1 MDDGEE
7 SRRGEGR
14 LCIHGLRLWRAT
26 CGSLVQTLALEPT
39 YVPVAPHR
47 LDLLYIPLDSSVT
60 PPLPWASSRT
70 SAPVTH
76 RRSNNPRIFPLRFEA
91 VASFLFNHISF
102 DPPLFHPFP
111 RSSPIVR
118 RAFFAYPFGVYV
130 TEQIGDGEPYVGP
143 YLRLSRP
150 MYQDRGKTCGC
161 SRRFRMVD
169 RSRRETCLRN

>member
-1 MDDGEE
+1 MFSRRMGGRGWMMARNPGEE
-7 SRRGEGR
+7 RAACAHTGSVCGAPLVGR
-14 LCIHGLRLWRAT
+14 SCKRWPSNLRMYQSPLTDQTYSIFRSTRA
-26 CGSLVQTLALEPT
+26 L
-39 YVPVAPHR
+39 
-47 LDLLYIPLDSSVT
+47 
-60 PPLPWASSRT
+60 PPPFLPCASSRT

-102 DPPLFHPFP
+102 DLPLFHPFP
-111 RSSPIVR
+111 GSSPIVR

-150 MYQDRGKTCGC
+150 MYRDRGKTCGC
-161 SRRFRMVD
+161 
-169 RSRRETCLRN
+169 